1 MSSRRPDFRAD
12 IMRARVALDA
22 LPDRAVIIDKHGD
35 AWQKSAFLDTWYRA
49 FDGNGEPPSTLAQ
62 NVGTVVA
69 VHEPDD
75 RCLRCGGVGGAHG
88 KVHVRH
94 GNGGGH
100 NEPCPLAQEPRGW
113 G

>member
-1 MSSRRPDFRAD
+1 MSRGITHWRPD
-12 IMRARVALDA
+12 ITRARAALDA

-69 VHEPDD
+69 VHEPDE
-75 RCLRCGGVGGAHG
+75 REEHIWLRDPAYPSHIDHHDDPGSEE
-88 KVHVRH
+88 R
-94 GNGGGH
+94 
-100 NEPCPLAQEPRGW
+100 
-113 G
+113 